1 MKRTKHF
8 VTTVF
13 SGIVLALAAAVAPAQ
28 QIEEVTVT
36 AQRRAESLQEVPVS
50 VSAFS
55 AELIEAT
62 DLHDLSGIAA
72 RTPGFTFAA
81 FSPGQNILS
90 LRGVSSNDDGAGT
103 DNSVAVFLDDVY
115 LGRVS
120 NVNFEMFDLERI
132 EVLRGPQGTLFG
144 KNTIGGAINVIT
156 SAPSDEFRV
165 KMQTSPG
172 RYEQLNFQGLASGPI
187 GGGWKAK
194 FSATSRTRDGW
205 VNNAILNKKQKDQNA
220 QGVRLG
226 LLWDNDDTEVFINAD
241 KTRDDTEDMA
251 RIPTRANGPNPEGG
265 VRGIW
270 SGICNGDIQC
280 SANPVDGFAIR
291 EAQGVS
297 LKVNHEIGG
306 GTLTSVS
313 AYRDNLADWEMDAV
327 GAPLPA
333 TAFTVESAP
342 DANGNTRGGIDNTVG
357 GNTEPLTGEAL
368 ADVEAR
374 RTAAGNRNVGLLD
387 DIYDE
392 TEQYSQEFRF
402 AGDLPD
408 WSSNYVL
415 GLFYLHEE
423 TDREECFRWTT
434 GAAAGT
440 EEVVI
445 DNDCYFQSNET
456 DSVAAFAHVIWD
468 TTDRLSFGLGARLT
482 YDKKDFFSQSTAD
495 QAFRG
500 AEIIDGNFSVS
511 ASENW
516 TNFSPKG
523 TVDYRLRDNV
533 LLFGSISRGFKSGGF
548 PAAPASA
555 DVFRVLEP
563 ETVTSYEIGVKSDWL
578 EDRLR
583 LNVTGFFADYKDLQ
597 FQQFGAVAG
606 SDFGQFLTDN
616 ADGAEV
622 FGLEVEFT
630 LLPIRDLRF
639 DGSWS
644 YMDSEYT
651 DYLVPVDQDL
661 TTPGLQPLDVSGQ
674 QLTRTP
680 EHKYSLSGVYTWNRS
695 NGQRVDYRVD
705 YSYTDDQ
712 RADIISTATVQPS
725 YDLWDASVNW
735 TSADSRWEVSAWVK
749 NLADEE
755 YVHHTYIIGPGDIS
769 VFGDPRTW
777 GLTFRYSM

>member
-13 SGIVLALAAAVAPAQ
+13 SGIVMALAAAVAPAQ

-50 VSAFS
+50 VSAFN

-156 SAPSDEFRV
+156 SAPSDELRV
-165 KMQTSPG
+165 KVQTSPG
-172 RYEQLNFQGLASGPI
+172 RYDQLNFQGLVSGPI

-194 FSATSRTRDGW
+194 LAATSRNRDGW
-205 VNNAILNKKQKDQNA
+205 VNNAILNKQQKDQNA

-251 RIPTRANGPNPEGG
+251 RIPTRANGPDPEGG
-265 VRGIW
+265 VRSIW
-270 SGICNGDIQC
+270 KGICNGDTQC

-291 EAQGVS
+291 EAQGAS
-297 LKVNHEIGG
+297 LKVNHEILG

-333 TAFTVESAP
+333 TFYTEV
-342 DANGNTRGGIDNTVG
+342 NTPGRGGIDRTLKG
-357 GNTEPLTGEAL
+357 TDLTEAQNRV
-368 ADVEAR
+368 AAR
-374 RTAAGNRNVGLLD
+374 KAAAGNQNIGLLD

-434 GAAAGT
+434 GGT
-440 EEVVI
+440 DEVVL

-495 QAFRG
+495 QTFQG
-500 AEIIDGNFSVS
+500 AEIIDDNFTVS

-523 TVDYRLRDNV
+523 TVDYRPRDNV

-548 PAAPASA
+548 PAAPTSA
-555 DVFRVLEP
+555 EAFRVLEP
-563 ETVTSYEIGVKSDWL
+563 ETVTSYEMGVKSDWL
-578 EDRLR
+578 EKRLR
-583 LNVTGFFADYKDLQ
+583 LNVTAFFADYKDLQ
-597 FQQFGAVAG
+597 FQQFGSVDG
-606 SDFGQFLTDN
+606 SAFGQFLTDN

-630 LLPIRDLRF
+630 LLPIRNLRF

-644 YMDSEYT
+644 YMDSKYT
-651 DYLVPVDQDL
+651 DYLVPVDQDPM
-661 TTPGLQPLDVSGQ
+661 TDDVQPLDVSGQ

-680 EHKYSLSGVYTWNRS
+680 EHKYSLSSVYTWNRS

-705 YSYTDDQ
+705 FSYTDDQ
-712 RADIISTATVQPS
+712 RADIISAATVQPS
-725 YDLWDASVNW
+725 YDLLDASVNW

-749 NLADEE
+749 NLTDEE